1 MDTIRWGIIGVGDV
15 TERKSGG
22 AFSGAP
28 HSRLVAVMRR
38 NADKAR
44 AFAERHGV
52 PKWYDDADA
61 LIADPD
67 VDVVYVSTPPDSHKE
82 YALKVIAAGKPVLCE
97 KPMAR
102 NFAEC
107 REMIAAAD
115 AAGVPLW
122 VAYYRRAMPRFVE
135 IKRLVDTG
143 AIGDLLAVSIC
154 TYRRP
159 VMERGGTPPA
169 LYWPYT
175 PGPTGGGG
183 RWVEAGCHQID
194 LVDFYGGPV
203 KEVHG
208 FARNLRD
215 IYPSPDTVSVS
226 FSFESGLVGS
236 GIWAYTSGSE
246 VDEMELVG
254 SKGRITFAVSSPT
267 PFTLQ
272 DGDGVHV
279 HDIGYPE
286 WPHQPLIESVVA
298 ELRGEGTCPSTGS
311 TAARASWFADE
322 VLKSY
327 LASV

>member
-1 MDTIRWGIIGVGDV
+1 MEKVRWGIIGVGDV

-22 AFSGAP
+22 AFTGAP
-28 HSRLVAVMRR
+28 HSRLVAGMRR

-44 AFAERHGV
+44 DFAKRHGV

-82 YALKVIAAGKPVLCE
+82 YTLKVIAAGKPVLCE

-107 REMIAAAD
+107 REMVAAAE
-115 AAGVPLW
+115 AARGPLW
-122 VAYYRRAMPRFVE
+122 VAYYRRAVP
-135 IKRLVDTG
+135 
-143 AIGDLLAVSIC
+143 
-154 TYRRP
+154 
-159 VMERGGTPPA
+159 PPA
-169 LYWPYT
+169 LSWPYP

-215 IYPSPDTVSVS
+215 IYPSPDTGSVS

-236 GIWAYTSGSE
+236 GIWADTSGSE

-286 WPHQPLIESVVA
+286 WPHQPL
-298 ELRGEGTCPSTGS
+298 
-311 TAARASWFADE
+311 
-322 VLKSY
+322 
-327 LASV
+327 